1 VLLSAKRL
9 ELPKQKPNRFSFQRL
24 GQYGT
29 IVLCSMRKIAETRKE
44 NTMPRVIASPSV
56 IKACGN
62 KPKIIEEFVGRVNS
76 QTEAVSIARMKSPSG
91 WEEPAQT
98 PEFDE
103 YTVVVRGTL
112 RVESKDGQVDVN
124 AGQAI
129 IVSAGERVR
138 YSTPS
143 PEGAEYIA
151 VCIPAF
157 SPETVHRS

>member
-1 VLLSAKRL
+1 
-9 ELPKQKPNRFSFQRL
+9 
-24 GQYGT
+24 
-29 IVLCSMRKIAETRKE
+29 
-44 NTMPRVIASPSV
+44 MPRVIASPSV

>member
-1 VLLSAKRL
+1 
-9 ELPKQKPNRFSFQRL
+9 
-24 GQYGT
+24 
-29 IVLCSMRKIAETRKE
+29 
-44 NTMPRVIASPSV
+44 MPTVIDSPSV

-62 KPKIIEEFVGRVNS
+62 KPKIIEEFIGRVSSN
-76 QTEAVSIARMKSPSG
+76 TDAVSIARMKSPSG

-103 YTVVVRGTL
+103 YTVVLHGTL
-112 RVESKDGQVDVN
+112 RVESEAGRVDVN

-138 YSTPS
+138 YSSPS
-143 PEGAEYIA
+143 PQGAEYIA

-157 SPETVHRS
+157 SPETVHRSEVRV